1 MKTSRLSNL
10 APRPPR
16 RPPSLHHCRTPT
28 ARCPQG
34 TRGLRAP
41 VPRHPGP
48 GGRAVSSRPRFC
60 ARALD
65 RPAPGPRRSS
75 PEVRPSSPREPATI
89 LLSPKAAREPAAHQ
103 GPRHP
108 PWASSGSEP
117 VGQGRPRALSTL
129 GAPRGRQADT
139 VPPASVCFSPRPLHS
154 RGALCRADQE
164 GGGSLRSRVPKELPQ
179 WSRPW
184 GYWVLRWAPAPPCW
198 AQGTGCKLQTR
209 CAVPLR
215 PQLPGSLTEG
225 ERPRPPGRA
234 SWQQSGRP
242 RKPRTP
248 RPAPAHLGMAR
259 ETVTP
264 PPQSQGR
271 GAQGP
276 QHVLACL
283 WSVSPPGRP
292 PRPWNAAGLGGRGD
306 WPGRVEAGWTDRR
319 LTE

>member
-1 MKTSRLSNL
+1 MAGKSGRSGDREAPPASQLGCGSGRSGFLRHSALGRTTLALSPGRVVRGPAFAAGATQNENESTL
-10 APRPPR
+10 QPGPEAPR

-117 VGQGRPRALSTL
+117 VGQSRPRALSTL
-129 GAPRGRQADT
+129 GAPRGGQADT
-139 VPPASVCFSPRPLHS
+139 VP
-154 RGALCRADQE
+154 
-164 GGGSLRSRVPKELPQ
+164 LRVYA
-179 WSRPW
+179 SRPDLSTPV
-184 GYWVLRWAPAPPCW
+184 GPCAETRKAGAP
-198 AQGTGCKLQTR
+198 
-209 CAVPLR
+209 
-215 PQLPGSLTEG
+215 
-225 ERPRPPGRA
+225 
-234 SWQQSGRP
+234 
-242 RKPRTP
+242 
-248 RPAPAHLGMAR
+248 
-259 ETVTP
+259 
-264 PPQSQGR
+264 
-271 GAQGP
+271 
-276 QHVLACL
+276 
-283 WSVSPPGRP
+283 
-292 PRPWNAAGLGGRGD
+292 
-306 WPGRVEAGWTDRR
+306 
-319 LTE
+319 